1 MCEEITFVVVVET
14 RYSASLQKRFAN
26 VAYVATIKAMKVLS
40 AMQPSGTLHLG
51 NYFGS
56 MLPNREYQ
64 ETADQVFYFIVDLH
78 ALTTV
83 HDPEVLRKSRTDA
96 ARDYL
101 AAGFDPEKSIMFFQS
116 SVPQHTELQWILST
130 LTPMGLLERSVSY
143 KDKVQKGLDTNA
155 GLFMYPVLMAADILL
170 YDADKVPVGKDQKQH
185 VEMARDIAQKF
196 NNAYGDTFVIPEP
209 EVRENVAVVP
219 GTDGQ
224 KMSKS
229 YGNTIPLFGDEKAI
243 QKAIMGTVTDSKDKD
258 DPKDPDSCVIYQIHK
273 LLLSEGDAATL
284 ADEYKNG
291 LPYGDA
297 KKKLFEAYMD
307 YFGEMRKKHESIK
320 DDYIATILE
329 EGAVKAQKVAQA
341 KMEAVKKAVGLV

>member
-1 MCEEITFVVVVET
+1 
-14 RYSASLQKRFAN
+14 
-26 VAYVATIKAMKVLS
+26 MKVLS

-64 ETADQVFYFIVDLH
+64 DTAEQTLYFIVDLH

-83 HDPEVLRKSRTDA
+83 HDAEVLRKSRMDA

-101 AAGFDPEKSIMFFQS
+101 AAGFDPEKAIMFFQS
-116 SVPQHTELQWILST
+116 HVPQHTELQWILST
-130 LTPMGLLERSVSY
+130 LTPMGLLERSVSF

-170 YDADKVPVGKDQKQH
+170 YDADIVPIGKDQKQH

-196 NNAYGDTFVIPEP
+196 NNTYGETFVLPEP
-209 EVRENVAVVP
+209 EVREEVAVVP

-258 DPKDPDSCVIYQIHK
+258 DPKDPETCVIYQIHK
-273 LLLSEGDAATL
+273 LLLDDSATSAL

-297 KKKLFEAYMD
+297 KKRLFEAYMD
-307 YFGEMRKKHESIK
+307 YFGEMRKTHASLK
-320 DDYIATILE
+320 DDYVSDVLE
-329 EGAVKAQKVAQA
+329 KGAAKAQELAQI
-341 KMEAVKKAVGLV
+341 KMEAVKKAVGLI

>member
-1 MCEEITFVVVVET
+1 M
-14 RYSASLQKRFAN
+14 R
-26 VAYVATIKAMKVLS
+26 VLS

-56 MLPNREYQ
+56 MLPNRGYQ
-64 ETADQVFYFIVDLH
+64 DTADQAFYFIVDLH

-83 HDPEVLRKSRTDA
+83 HDADILRKARMDA

-101 AAGFDPEKSIMFFQS
+101 AAGFDPEKSTIFFQS
-116 SVPQHTELQWILST
+116 SVAEHAELQWILST

-143 KDKVQKGLDTNA
+143 KDKVQKGIDTNA

-196 NNAYGDTFVIPEP
+196 NNAFGETFILPEP
-209 EVRENVAVVP
+209 EVRADVAVVP

-258 DPKDPDSCVIYQIHK
+258 DPKDPETCVMYQIHK
-273 LLLSEGDAATL
+273 LFLDDTAATVL

-307 YFGEMRKKHESIK
+307 YFGEMRKKHASL
-320 DDYIATILE
+320 DDAYITDVLTK
-329 EGAVKAQKVAQA
+329 GAEKAREVAQV
-341 KMEAVKKAVGLV
+341 KMEAVKKAVGLQ